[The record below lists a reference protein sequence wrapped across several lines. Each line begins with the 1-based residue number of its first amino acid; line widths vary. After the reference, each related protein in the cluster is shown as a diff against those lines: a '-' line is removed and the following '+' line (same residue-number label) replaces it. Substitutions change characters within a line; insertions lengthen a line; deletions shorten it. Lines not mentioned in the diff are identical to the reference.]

1 MPNRVKVKKLAKEG
15 DGAEQA
21 ILEARRALAEQE
33 DSSARAQRR
42 SERKR
47 DKLETRYMPRG
58 NG

>member
-21 ILEARRALAEQE
+21 ILEARRSLADQE
-33 DSSARAQRR
+33 DSNARSQRR
-42 SERKR
+42 SQRKR
-47 DKLETRYMPRG
+47 DNLESRYMRG

>member
-21 ILEARRALAEQE
+21 IMEARRSLADQE
-33 DSSARAQRR
+33 DSSARASRR
-42 SERKR
+42 SQRKR
-47 DKLETRYMPRG
+47 DKLESRYMPGG